1 MTSPVSFGALR
12 TFVEVGRQG
21 SIKRAAQELNVTPG
35 AVSQQVKAL
44 EARFGVQLLERG
56 NREVKLSAHGLR
68 LFGKV
73 APGFEQIDGAVRL
86 FEDRRP
92 GPRSLVISTTPSFA
106 ACWLTPRLGGF
117 ATQHPEIEIR
127 IETSVQL
134 ADMTS
139 GMVDVAIRHGS
150 GDYPGLDAAMLF
162 TPRLVA
168 VASPSLLLDGPL
180 SDPADCLR
188 YPLLQDRDRSDWPE
202 WFEAHGVKSA
212 RNATKG
218 PSYADDALLIQGVI
232 AGQGLAIVRDVYAAH
247 SLDAGSIMLAI
258 NASVLTPAGYFVVV
272 QPDRMTVP
280 KIAAFRRWIMRE
292 AGTA

>member
-73 APGFEQIDGAVRL
+73 APGFEQIDAAVQL

-92 GPRSLVISTTPSFA
+92 GPHSLVVSTTPSFA
-106 ACWLTPRLGGF
+106 ACWLTPRLGRF
-117 ATQHPEIEIR
+117 AAQHPKIEIR
-127 IETSVQL
+127 VETSVQL
-134 ADMTS
+134 ADMTG

-150 GDYPGLDAAMLF
+150 GDYPGLDAALLF
-162 TPRLVA
+162 MPKLIA
-168 VASPSLLLDGPL
+168 VASPALLIDGPL
-180 SDPADCLR
+180 SGPADCLH
-188 YPLLQDRDRSDWPE
+188 YPLLQDRDRADWPT
-202 WFEAHGVKSA
+202 WFEAHGLKSA

-218 PSYADDALLIQGVI
+218 PSYADDSLLIQGVI
-232 AGQGLAIVRDVYAAH
+232 AGQGLAVVRDVYAARA
-247 SLDAGSIMLAI
+247 LETGSIMLAVD
-258 NASVLTPAGYFVVV
+258 APVPARAGYFAVV
-272 QPDRMTVP
+272 QPSRMTVP
-280 KIAAFRRWIMRE
+280 KIAAFRQWIMRE
-292 AGTA
+292 AGVA

>member
-35 AVSQQVKAL
+35 AVSQQVKVL

-56 NREVKLSAHGLR
+56 NREVKLTTQGLR

-73 APGFEQIDGAVRL
+73 APSFEQIDAAVQL
-86 FEDRRP
+86 FENRRP
-92 GPRSLVISTTPSFA
+92 RPHSLVVSTTPSFA

-117 ATQHPEIEIR
+117 AELHPDIEVR
-127 IETSVQL
+127 IETSAQL
-134 ADMTS
+134 VDMAS
-139 GMVDVAIRHGS
+139 GMVDVAIRHGP
-150 GDYPGLDAAMLF
+150 GNYPGLDAARLL

-168 VASPSLLLDGPL
+168 IASPAHLLDDSL
-180 SDPADCLR
+180 IHPADCLR
-188 YPLLQDRDRSDWPE
+188 YPLLQDRDRVDWPA
-202 WFEAHGVKSA
+202 WLEAHGVKPA
-212 RNATKG
+212 RNAAKG
-218 PSYADDALLIQGVI
+218 PSYADDALLIQAVI
-232 AGQGLAIVRDVYAAH
+232 AGQGLAIVRDIYAARD
-247 SLDAGSIMLAI
+247 LEAGSIVLAI
-258 NASVLTPAGYFVVV
+258 DAPIPTKAGYFVVV

-292 AGTA
+292 ADAA

>member
-1 MTSPVSFGALR
+1 MALPVSLGALR
-12 TFVEVGRQG
+12 TFVEVGRHG

-44 EARFGVQLLERG
+44 EARFGVRLLERG

-73 APGFEQIDGAVRL
+73 APGFEQIDAAVQL

-92 GPRSLVISTTPSFA
+92 SPRSLVVSTTPSFA
-106 ACWLTPRLGGF
+106 ACWLTPRLGRF
-117 ATQHPEIEIR
+117 AAQHPEVELR

-134 ADMTS
+134 ADMTT
-139 GMVDVAIRHGS
+139 GGVDVAIRHGS
-150 GDYPGLDAAMLF
+150 GDYPGLDAALLF
-162 TPRLVA
+162 APRLIA
-168 VASPSLLLDGPL
+168 VGSPSLLIDGPL
-180 SDPADCLR
+180 TEPADCLR
-188 YPLLQDRDRSDWPE
+188 YPLLQDRDRADWPA
-202 WFEAHGVKSA
+202 WFEAHGVGPA

-232 AGQGLAIVRDVYAAH
+232 AGQGLAVVRDVYAARD
-247 SLDAGSIMLAI
+247 LEAGSIMLAI
-258 NASVLTPAGYFVVV
+258 DAPVRAKAGYFAVV
-272 QPDRMTVP
+272 QPGRVTVP

-292 AGTA
+292 AGVA

>member
-44 EARFGVQLLERG
+44 EVRFGVQLLERG

-73 APGFEQIDGAVRL
+73 APGFEQIDSAVRL

-92 GPRSLVISTTPSFA
+92 GPRSLVVSTTPSFA
-106 ACWLTPRLGGF
+106 AYWLTPRLGDF
-117 ATQHPEIEIR
+117 ARQHPEIEIR

-150 GDYPGLDAAMLF
+150 GDYAGLSTAMLL
-162 TPRLVA
+162 TPKLVA
-168 VASPSLLLDGPL
+168 VASPSLLQDGALFSPE
-180 SDPADCLR
+180 DCLR
-188 YPLLQDRDRSDWPE
+188 YPLLQDRDRLDWPA
-202 WFEAHGVKSA
+202 WFAANGVKPPH
-212 RNATKG
+212 NATKG
-218 PSYADDALLIQGVI
+218 PSYADDALLIQGAI

-247 SLDAGSIMLAI
+247 ALKTGSIVLAI
-258 NASVLTPAGYFVVV
+258 DASVVTTARYFVVV
-272 QPDRMTVP
+272 HPDRMTMP
-280 KIAAFRRWIMRE
+280 KITAFRQWIMRE
-292 AGTA
+292 AGAA